1 MTEQLPM
8 TVRGNVPAVSAG
20 RDALDVRMTTAVAI
34 AKAGEMLPRSY
45 RGQPGAVLLAIDW
58 AERHDVSVMD
68 AIHGVSWVQ
77 GRPVVD
83 STLQRALASNAGYA
97 VRVTQANGQSATVKV
112 YGNGGELI
120 GEATYTMDEAKQA
133 GLAGKDNWKKHPTDM
148 MVARATT
155 RAIKWFCPEALI
167 GGAIAADELDEV
179 VTDVVTDLAPVQSRP
194 AVETVKLDVPDN
206 LTDDVVDAEIVS
218 DASDDDGKA
227 STEARSMAKAAL
239 SDVKTAGLYQTAVT
253 MMADE
258 GIAVAVTKWTEA
270 QAARIVAI
278 CDEVTTD

>member
-1 MTEQLPM
+1 MSEQLPM

-83 STLQRALASNAGYA
+83 STLQRALASNAGYS
-97 VRVTQANGQSATVKV
+97 VRVTQANAQSATVKV
-112 YGNGGELI
+112 YGNGGELV
-120 GEATYTMDEAKQA
+120 GEATYTIDEAKQA

-167 GGAIAADELDEV
+167 GGAITADELDDV
-179 VTDVVTDLAPVQSRP
+179 VSDVVTDLAPVQSRP
-194 AVETVKLDVPDN
+194 AVEHVKLDVVDEP
-206 LTDDVVDAEIVS
+206 TDDVVDAEIVS
-218 DASDDDGKA
+218 DDDGKA
-227 STEARSMAKAAL
+227 STEARNMAKAAL

-253 MMADE
+253 MMVDE
-258 GIAVAVTKWTEA
+258 GITVAATKWTET

-278 CDEVTTD
+278 CAEVTTD